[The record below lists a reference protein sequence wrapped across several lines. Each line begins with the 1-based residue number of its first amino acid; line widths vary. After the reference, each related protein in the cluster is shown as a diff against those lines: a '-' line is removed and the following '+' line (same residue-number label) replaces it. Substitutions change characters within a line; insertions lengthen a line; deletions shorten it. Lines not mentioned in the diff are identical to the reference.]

1 MTFIG
6 QIRIEGPLFGN
17 PQPFRMAYLFMTDL
31 EDGEGVDLQT
41 NDPDAGEN
49 AVVIQP
55 GHYPGPA
62 RPLETGPTVAVNTL
76 SYNTLLDTNSSNQPV
91 EPVWSLDEL
100 MAQAEAYRAAHPFE
114 PLDPASGSEFAMST
128 QRVEEP
134 PYLSEAER
142 FADA

>member
-62 RPLETGPTVAVNTL
+62 RWRQAPRLRSIRSPTTP
-76 SYNTLLDTNSSNQPV
+76 SP
-91 EPVWSLDEL
+91 
-100 MAQAEAYRAAHPFE
+100 
-114 PLDPASGSEFAMST
+114 T
-128 QRVEEP
+128 QIRRT
-134 PYLSEAER
+134 SR
-142 FADA
+142 